1 MEHEHKDQGIIQH
14 GRAQRE
20 NRNMKNKI
28 KITVSYETEKELE
41 EIKEIVK
48 HKMITCKVPKNQRGQ
63 YKKAYLFLK
72 TD

>member
-1 MEHEHKDQGIIQH
+1 MTH
-14 GRAQRE
+14 
-20 NRNMKNKI
+20 KI

-41 EIKEIVK
+41 EIKKIVRG
-48 HKMITCKVPKNQRGQ
+48 KMITCKVPKNQRGP